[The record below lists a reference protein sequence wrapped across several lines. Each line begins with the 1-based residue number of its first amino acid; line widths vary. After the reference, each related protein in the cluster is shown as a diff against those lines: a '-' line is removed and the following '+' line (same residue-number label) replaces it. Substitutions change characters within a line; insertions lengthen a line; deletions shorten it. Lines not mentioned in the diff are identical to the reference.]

1 MTKEAKGPSIKT
13 IADNLG
19 LATNTVSRALRGLHY
34 VSPKTMERV
43 QAEAAKLG
51 YVPNSAARALVLGSA
66 NSLGLVITNPSNP
79 FYSELIS
86 AVERRSRQQDFTL
99 HMMVSEENLE
109 NEERAVDIML
119 RWRVDG
125 AIVVPTQVATDP
137 WQRFVRG
144 GGHLLCVNRP
154 LVDVDSDFIG
164 VDYEQG
170 AFEAANHLIVNGFG
184 PILVFEEDLA
194 VSTVESRIAG
204 VRRAVQESD
213 GQFDDASI
221 LRIESPRE
229 HDSTLP
235 WVPQSAYEAA
245 LEVLP
250 HLSKGTG
257 IVTGTDFL
265 ALGIYRAA
273 AETGRQIGKDI
284 GVVGQGDHPF
294 AAFLTPGLTT
304 LKPPARDI
312 GFAAVDRMAAKTRR
326 GQHSDDNSDSSELP
340 PQQDIHLPILQE
352 RGSTV
357 RVLG

>member
-86 AVERRSRQQDFTL
+86 AVERRSRQRDFTL

-125 AIVVPTQVATDP
+125 AIVVPTQVDNGP
-137 WQRFVRG
+137 WQRFVGG

-154 LVDVDSDFIG
+154 LADVASDFIG

-170 AFEAANHLIVNGFG
+170 AFEAANHLMDSGYW
-184 PILVFEEDLA
+184 PIQVFEEDLA

-204 VRRAVQESD
+204 VRRAVERKTD
-213 GQFDDASI
+213 QFDEASI

-229 HDSTLP
+229 YDSTLP
-235 WVPQSAYEAA
+235 WVPQSAYEVA
-245 LEVLP
+245 LERLP
-250 HLSKGTG
+250 NMSKGTG
-257 IVTGTDFL
+257 IVAGTDFL
-265 ALGIYRAA
+265 ALGVYRAA
-273 AETGRQIGKDI
+273 AETGLQIGRDI
-284 GVVGQGDHPF
+284 GVIGQGDHPF

-312 GFAAVDRMAAKTRR
+312 GIAAVDRLAEKTQRAS
-326 GQHSDDNSDSSELP
+326 SDTDSLDPTP
-340 PQQDIHLPILQE
+340 PQDIYLPILQK

-357 RVLG
+357 KEPG